1 MADVVMNSMN
11 GRGRELADMLRR
23 ELGVPDHVLS
33 FSVHFGIDSLVR
45 VQCEYIPKEKP
56 GNGNG

>member
-1 MADVVMNSMN
+1 MAEIVMNSMN

-33 FSVHFGIDSLVR
+33 FSVHFGLDSLVR
-45 VQCEYIPKEKP
+45 VQCEYIPKEQP
-56 GNGNG
+56 ANGDR

>member
-1 MADVVMNSMN
+1 MS

-33 FSVHFGIDSLVR
+33 FSVHFGVKSLVR
-45 VQCEYIPKEKP
+45 VQCEYIPKEP
-56 GNGNG
+56 SGNDDS

>member
-1 MADVVMNSMN
+1 MS

-33 FSVHFGIDSLVR
+33 FSVHFGVDSLVR
-45 VQCEYIPKEKP
+45 VQCEYIPKEP
-56 GNGNG
+56 SGNGDS